1 MTRRFA
7 VPSAM
12 ALFLMAAGCAVGPK
26 YRAPVV
32 KAPEAFSQAQGQK
45 PAADVAELAD
55 WWRTFHDQRLSS
67 LVERAI
73 SSNLDVKVAKARLL
87 EARATFKNTQASKR
101 LPAGNANF
109 NYARSRT
116 SSDNPQIP
124 KFGGGTLIP
133 TTYSSYQ
140 SYLDASYELDLFGG
154 VRHQI
159 EAASAD
165 AQSYE
170 DSLRSTLVSAVAE
183 VSRDYLQL
191 RQYQEQLAVARR
203 TEATRKDTLRITEVR
218 YKAGLVTDLDVAN
231 AAASLAQTQASI
243 PTLEANAAQM
253 VHALSVLL
261 GENPAALAAELS
273 EASGIPASPGR
284 IPVGLPS
291 DLLRRRPDIR
301 QAERSLAAATA
312 RVGVQVA
319 SLFPSISLTAQYGGQ
334 TGEALH
340 LANAAARFYSLG
352 PQLKWGLLNYPATK
366 ANIRTYE
373 ARRDQQYLTY
383 QKTVLT
389 AFQDVEN
396 ALASHRADQ
405 QRLAALELQLSQ
417 LQKAAALA
425 MNRYTHGLT
434 NFLDVLDAQ
443 RSLNTAE
450 DSAVQSRAAVN
461 IDLVSVYKALGGGWE
476 QNDPVAD
483 NRSGRSQGASR

>member
-1 MTRRFA
+1 MTRRCVVPA
-7 VPSAM
+7 VV
-12 ALFLMAAGCAVGPK
+12 ALCLLAGCAVGPK

-32 KAPEAFSQAQGQK
+32 KTPEAFSQAQGQK
-45 PAADVAELAD
+45 PAADVAALAD
-55 WWRTFHDQRLSS
+55 WWRTFQDQKLSS

-87 EARATFKNTQASKR
+87 EARATFRNTQASKR

-109 NYARSRT
+109 NYSRSRT

-170 DSLRSTLVSAVAE
+170 DSLRNTLVSAVAE

-231 AAASLAQTQASI
+231 AAASLAQTQASV
-243 PTLEANAAQM
+243 PTLEANASQM
-253 VHALSVLL
+253 VHAISVLL
-261 GENPAALAAELS
+261 GENPAALAAELN
-273 EASGIPASPGR
+273 EASGIPASPSG

-334 TGEALH
+334 TGDALH
-340 LANAAARFYSLG
+340 LANAAARFYTLG
-352 PQLKWGLLNYPATK
+352 PQIKWGLLNYPATK

-405 QRLAALELQLSQ
+405 QRLAALEQQVSQ

-450 DSAVQSRAAVN
+450 DSVVQSRAAVN
-461 IDLVSVYKALGGGWE
+461 IDIVSVYKALGGGWE

-483 NRSGRSQGASR
+483 NRSGRRQDVSR